1 VDTSIQSLQM
11 ASKIKISACERAN
24 RGLTFPKQEIQ
35 EKKASPGLSRVIREK
50 VREEDIP
57 LK

>member
-1 VDTSIQSLQM
+1 M
-11 ASKIKISACERAN
+11 ASKIKISAYERAN

-35 EKKASPGLSRVIREK
+35 EKKPSPGLSRVIREK

-57 LK
+57 VK